1 MEIQLELDILRQP
14 DNTSC
19 GPTCLQAIYRY
30 YGQELALEQVIA
42 EVDALDEG
50 GTLEI
55 LLGCHALKRGFQA
68 TIFSYNVQI
77 FDPTWYQLSPDGLK
91 RRLERQR
98 SAKPSAKLHL
108 ATSAYLEFLDR
119 GGRIS
124 FEDLSGELLE
134 RHLTENRP
142 ILAGLSATYL
152 YKSSREYGP
161 RGEPDDIRG
170 LPVGHFVVLCGY
182 DRKSRRVLLADPM
195 HPNPLSQTHT
205 YAVDI
210 DRLVGAIFLGAV
222 THDANLLVI
231 EPELKKVKKKRVRP
245 SGCGSV

>member
-1 MEIQLELDILRQP
+1 MEIQLEFDILKQP

-30 YGQELALEQVIA
+30 YGQELPLEQVIA
-42 EVDALDEG
+42 EVAALDEG

-91 RRLERQR
+91 KRLEEQR
-98 SAKPSAKLHL
+98 RAKPSAKLQL
-108 ATSAYLEFLDR
+108 ATSAYLEFLDQ

-124 FEDLSGELLE
+124 FEDLSGDLLE
-134 RHLTENRP
+134 RYLTEHRP

-152 YKSSREYGP
+152 YKSSREFGP
-161 RGEPDDIRG
+161 RCEPDDIRG

-231 EPELKKVKKKRVRP
+231 EPELKKVKQKRVRP